1 MTFGISPVGG
11 VFAEQTADEGFPQFI
26 QWQLDGT
33 NLGDTSADT
42 VNVTDPLVATRGV
55 GENENVITLSAP
67 GLQDGL
73 TWEQDGTP
81 LGLAGSATTVN
92 LTDGLVGEQIG
103 GVLTLHVTGAPPTSF
118 IQWQQD
124 GVDIGDDTVHVVNVV
139 GPYLFATRNSGL
151 GESSIVLTVVP
162 PDPPQWLDD
171 GADRGNPSVIDAG
184 DNLTA
189 TQQSANVLRLDVV
202 LPEWQ
207 QGSDFG
213 NPKRIVVGT
222 GITLSVASGEPDTIQ
237 LSTPQF
243 SFSDVPGDHTIGVA
257 DFGQGL
263 STSGTTGTQNIIVPA
278 DAQLGGGDLN
288 GKTVL
293 IYAEG
298 AAGVIVLPVSGVN
311 VRVRSGLIAQAAG
324 QYATLTLIHTR
335 HADDWVLCG
344 DLGTS

>member
-1 MTFGISPVGG
+1 MTFGITPVGP
-11 VFAEQTADEGFPQFI
+11 VFPEQTDEGFPQFI
-26 QWQLDGT
+26 QWQLDGE

-42 VNVTDPLVATRGV
+42 VNVTGALTATRGV
-55 GENENVITLSAP
+55 GENENVITLDVS
-67 GLQDGL
+67 GLQDEL
-73 TWEQDGTP
+73 TWELDGNP
-81 LGLAGSATTVN
+81 LGLPGSATTIN
-92 LTDGLVGEQIG
+92 FAGGLAATQVDDVI
-103 GVLTLHVTGAPPTSF
+103 TLQVTGAPPTSF
-118 IQWQQD
+118 IQWQFD
-124 GVDIGDDTVHVVNVV
+124 GVDLGDDTVSLVNVV
-139 GPYLFATRNSGL
+139 GPYLTATRNSGL

-207 QGSDFG
+207 QTTDFG
-213 NPKRIVVGT
+213 RPKRIVIGNGLV
-222 GITLSVASGEPDTIQ
+222 LSVASGEPDTLQ
-237 LSTPQF
+237 VAAARLTF
-243 SFSDVPGDHTIGVA
+243 TDVPGDHTIGVA
-257 DFGQGL
+257 DLDNGL
-263 STSGTTGTQNIIVPA
+263 STSGTTGTQNIVVPA

-288 GKTVL
+288 GRSVL

-298 AAGVIVLPVSGVN
+298 AAAVAVLPVSGVN
-311 VRVRSGLIAQAAG
+311 VHVRSGLIAQAAG

-344 DLGTS
+344 DLHT